1 MKKTKKKPK
10 PFPLNAY
17 IFGALRKI
25 YRWHPERKKAL
36 DRQKRAE
43 DKYEC
48 EECHKLF
55 SRKKRQIHVDHIEP
69 VVDPKTG
76 FVSWDEYIK
85 RLFVTADKL
94 QILCKKDHKKKTKKE
109 NKQRRRNG

>member
-1 MKKTKKKPK
+1 MKKNKK
-10 PFPLNAY
+10 FPLNAY

-36 DRQKRAE
+36 EQR
-43 DKYEC
+43 
-48 EECHKLF
+48 KLF
-55 SRKKRQIHVDHIEP
+55 NGNYNCDECGGRFVRKGVHVDHIDP

-94 QILCKKDHKKKTKKE
+94 QILCKKCHKKKTQKE
-109 NKQRRRNG
+109 NKQRRKKK